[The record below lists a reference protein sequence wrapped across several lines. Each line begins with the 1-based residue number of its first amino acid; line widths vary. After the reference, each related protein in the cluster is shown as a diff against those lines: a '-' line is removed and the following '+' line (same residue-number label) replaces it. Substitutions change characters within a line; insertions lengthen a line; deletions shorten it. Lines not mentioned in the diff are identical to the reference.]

1 MPKGQKYPEPFRQE
15 AVRVARSSDR
25 SIRAVAEE
33 LGLKY
38 STLCRWVQQ
47 AEIDDG
53 ARQGASSEELAE
65 LRALRKESARLRQ
78 ENEFLRKAAAFF
90 AAETDQSSRSK
101 RSG

>member
-1 MPKGQKYPEPFRQE
+1 MPKGQTYPQQFREE
-15 AVRVARSSDR
+15 AVRVARASDR

-53 ARQGASSEELAE
+53 AKPGATSEELAE
-65 LRALRKESARLRQ
+65 LKALRKESARLRT
-78 ENEFLRKAAAFF
+78 ENEFLKKAAAFF
-90 AAETDQSSRSK
+90 AAETDRSSRGK

>member
-1 MPKGQKYPEPFRQE
+1 MPKGQRYPDQFREE
-15 AVRVARSSDR
+15 AVRVVRGSDR

-38 STLCRWVQQ
+38 STLCKWVQQ

-53 ARQGASSEELAE
+53 ARKGSTSEELVE
-65 LRALRKESARLRQ
+65 LKALRQEANRLRQ

-90 AAETDQSSRSK
+90 AAETDRSGRSK

>member
-1 MPKGQKYPEPFRQE
+1 MPKGQRYPVEFRDE
-15 AVRVARSSDR
+15 AVRVARASDR

-38 STLCRWVQQ
+38 STLARWVSQ

-53 ARQGASSEELAE
+53 ARPGASSEELVE
-65 LRALRKESARLRQ
+65 LRALRKETAQLRM
-78 ENEFLRKAAAFF
+78 ENEFLKKAAAFF
-90 AAETDQSSRSK
+90 AAETDRSSRGK